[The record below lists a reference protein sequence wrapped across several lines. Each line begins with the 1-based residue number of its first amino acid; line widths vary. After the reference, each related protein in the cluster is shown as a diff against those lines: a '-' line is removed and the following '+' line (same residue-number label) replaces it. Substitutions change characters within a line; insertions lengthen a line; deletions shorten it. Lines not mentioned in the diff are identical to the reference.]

1 MLLKISV
8 SLAGAHSLLL
18 GFYANLPLKN
28 YIFAVIYSSI
38 QAIPHWKGPKIPFQ
52 KNYFGLRKPI
62 ILHQKQNIFL
72 IIILK
77 VYGLVHPVHLSIIK
91 YFVIFLVLA
100 IGNFSENLCPGV
112 WGIYKSNLLEAVSV
126 VPFSIFHL
134 KICLFR

>member
-1 MLLKISV
+1 MSHLLELILFS
-8 SLAGAHSLLL
+8 L

-28 YIFAVIYSSI
+28 YIFAVIYSST
-38 QAIPHWKGPKIPFQ
+38 QVIPHWKRPKIPFQ

-62 ILHQKQNIFL
+62 IFRQKRNIFL

-77 VYGLVHPVHLSIIK
+77 VYGLVQPVHLSIICHLFGPGDRK
-91 YFVIFLVLA
+91 FFVESL
-100 IGNFSENLCPGV
+100 PRGV
-112 WGIYKSNLLEAVSV
+112 GHLSNLLEAVSV